1 MRLLNKVAL
10 ITGAGSGIGRASA
23 ILFSGEGA
31 KVSIVDLD
39 SKGGQETV
47 ESIRVNGGE
56 AIFIEADIAKARDA
70 ERMIN
75 TTVESFGK
83 LDILFNNAGISL
95 LPTPTEELQEEL
107 WDRVMG
113 VNAKGIFLGCKYV
126 IPVMKRQGSGVII
139 NTGSASG
146 VRPRPGMCAY
156 CASKGAAIVLTKA
169 LAIELAPSG
178 IRVNCI
184 NPVATET
191 PMSAWLAT
199 SEANKRVIETIPLGR
214 FAKPRE
220 IALAALY
227 LASDESAMVTGISL
241 DVDGGRSI

>member
-83 LDILFNNAGISL
+83 LDILFNNAGKSF
-95 LPTPTEELQEEL
+95 
-107 WDRVMG
+107 G
-113 VNAKGIFLGCKYV
+113 
-126 IPVMKRQGSGVII
+126 
-139 NTGSASG
+139 TGSWG
-146 VRPRPGMCAY
+146 
-156 CASKGAAIVLTKA
+156 LTRKA
-169 LAIELAPSG
+169 FFWAVS
-178 IRVNCI
+178 
-184 NPVATET
+184 
-191 PMSAWLAT
+191 MS
-199 SEANKRVIETIPLGR
+199 
-214 FAKPRE
+214 
-220 IALAALY
+220 
-227 LASDESAMVTGISL
+227 SL
-241 DVDGGRSI
+241 S